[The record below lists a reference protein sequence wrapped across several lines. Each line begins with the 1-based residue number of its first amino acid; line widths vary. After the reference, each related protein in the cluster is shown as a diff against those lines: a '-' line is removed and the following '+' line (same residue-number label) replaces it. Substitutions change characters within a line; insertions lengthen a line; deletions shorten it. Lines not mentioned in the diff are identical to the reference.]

1 MNQLIGLQRGDKQKS
16 KVVDNGFYG
25 KLIAPLGQAASQAW
39 HSVHSSALTNAAF
52 SFAISMHSVGQMLTH
67 SPHPSH
73 FSESNTG
80 GILNPP
86 FFV

>member
-1 MNQLIGLQRGDKQKS
+1 MIDKEDFTVKAGEKWS
-16 KVVDNGFYG
+16 RSTPFYG
-25 KLIAPLGQAASQAW
+25 KLMAPLGQAASHAW

-73 FSESNTG
+73 FSVSNTG